1 MDYFRCRIR
10 CCRYLFQINN
20 RMGNKSVSYSSITKK
35 VVMALA
41 GLFLISFL
49 VIHLAINLLLLCK
62 DDGSAFMVAVE
73 FMTTNPLVKI
83 MEIFLLGGF
92 VIHIIIGLIIQIQN
106 WMARPV
112 RYKVEGFSHL
122 SFFSK
127 YMIHTGAIIFIF
139 LCIHFSNFYFV
150 KLGLVDPPEGVGQED
165 FYQMAILLFSDK
177 FYAYLYIILMTF
189 LGFHLHHA
197 FQSAFQTLGLNHTK
211 YTPFIKAVGTLYSI
225 VVPLGFASIPLYFIF
240 IR

>member
-1 MDYFRCRIR
+1 
-10 CCRYLFQINN
+10 
-20 RMGNKSVSYSSITKK
+20 MGNKLLSYSSITKK

-49 VIHLAINLLLLCK
+49 VVHMAINLLLLCS
-62 DDGSAFMVAVE
+62 DDGASFMVAVE

-83 MEIFLLGGF
+83 MEIFLMSGF
-92 VIHIIIGLIIQIQN
+92 AVHILIGIIIQIQN

-139 LCIHFSNFYFV
+139 LCIHFTNFYFV
-150 KLGLVDPPEGVGQED
+150 KLGWVSAPEGVGKED
-165 FYQMAILLFSDK
+165 FYQMATLLFADK
-177 FYAYLYIILMTF
+177 FYAILYVVLMIF

-211 YTPFIKAVGTLYSI
+211 YTPFIKVLGTLYSI
-225 VVPLGFASIPLYFIF
+225 VVPLGFASIPLFFIF
-240 IR
+240 IK